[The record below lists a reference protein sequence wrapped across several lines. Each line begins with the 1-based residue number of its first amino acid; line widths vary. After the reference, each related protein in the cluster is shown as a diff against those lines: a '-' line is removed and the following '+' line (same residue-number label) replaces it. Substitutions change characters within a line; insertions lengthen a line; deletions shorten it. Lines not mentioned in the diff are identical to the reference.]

1 MKNTKKQWIILLT
14 LSALGLM
21 ACKNRETRYVY
32 YDDDPKKPHKVFEVD
47 KETGKL
53 DGSYK
58 EYAEDGTLWIE
69 CSYKDGRLDGLR
81 KAKEH
86 AYYDVIQTVE
96 ENYKDGLLNG
106 VRKVF
111 NGNGSPSE
119 EESYKNGLKD
129 GIFKSFIDDGT
140 LISEK
145 SYKNDMKDGSFKEFN
160 RKGMLRK
167 VKNYKE
173 GALIGSL
180 KVYNEDGQLVS
191 EGKEHALYFT
201 DPRDNQ
207 SYPVVSIG
215 NQVWMSAK
223 LNYKTNFSY
232 CFNDD
237 ESYCSKT
244 GRLYTWNAAKTAC
257 PAGWHLPSREEFN
270 TLFEVI
276 GKDDRDLFFS
286 PNSDYSG
293 YRNDKGFLG
302 AGDVENRYSG
312 FWSSTEINI
321 LDAYCV
327 YMFSNCCDYGS
338 SQTNFNKDVAL
349 SVLCLKD
356 GDSRSARN
364 VVEPKSYIGYWLGE
378 GNMIFDVFT
387 ENGED
392 FIIRNVNGDL
402 KVKFEDGILRGKNSL
417 DMDIS
422 MTVKGDSAYYQ
433 FGENEDGSII
443 TGYKRIS
450 KEEYDMILDEQKRRK
465 MNSTNDEVEE
475 SNDGR
480 SSEDIMEIVNKR
492 TPGLEKIYNKFLEKR
507 NGFAGKVSLK
517 FTIAPSGEIISI
529 SIASSTTG
537 YSEFDREIKNAVS
550 RWTFNKVRS
559 GNTTVT
565 VPFTFSE

>member
-1 MKNTKKQWIILLT
+1 MKNNHKGKNMKNTKKQWIILLT

-69 CSYKDGRLDGLR
+69 CSYKDGRLDGFR

-86 AYYDVIQTVE
+86 AYYDEIETVE

-111 NGNGSPSE
+111 NGDGSPSK

-129 GIFKSFIDDGT
+129 GIFKLFVEGT
-140 LISEK
+140 LIREE
-145 SYKNDMKDGSFKEFN
+145 SYKNDMKDGSFKEYD
-160 RKGMLRK
+160 RKGVLRK
-167 VKNYKE
+167 EKNYKE

-180 KVYNEDGQLVS
+180 KVYNENGQLVS
-191 EGKEHALYFT
+191 EGKSHALYFT

-237 ESYCSKT
+237 ESYCAKY
-244 GRLYTWNAAKTAC
+244 GRLYKWSAAKTAC
-257 PAGWHLPSREEFN
+257 PAGWHLPSRAEYN
-270 TLFEVI
+270 ALFEAI
-276 GKDDRDLFFS
+276 GNDDTDIFFS
-286 PNSDYSG
+286 AQHGEDKHFG
-293 YRNDKGFLG
+293 YRNDESYHYHGMGEAARL
-302 AGDVENRYSG
+302 
-312 FWSSTEINI
+312 WSSTENYAY
-321 LDAYCV
+321 DAYHV
-327 YMFSNCCDYGS
+327 YLSCFSLEAGLY
-338 SQTNFNKDVAL
+338 TANKSDGYA
-349 SVLCLKD
+349 VLCLKD

-402 KVKFEDGILRGKNSL
+402 NVKFEDGILRGKNSL
-417 DMDIS
+417 GMDIS

-433 FGENEDGSII
+433 FGENENGSII

-450 KEEYDMILDEQKRRK
+450 KEEYDMIFDEQRLRK
-465 MNSTNDEVEE
+465 SE
-475 SNDGR
+475 S
-480 SSEDIMEIVNKR
+480 
-492 TPGLEKIYNKFLEKR
+492 Y
-507 NGFAGKVSLK
+507 
-517 FTIAPSGEIISI
+517 
-529 SIASSTTG
+529 
-537 YSEFDREIKNAVS
+537 
-550 RWTFNKVRS
+550 
-559 GNTTVT
+559 
-565 VPFTFSE
+565 